1 MKNYV
6 AHRIHFIILV
16 SQSKQAIFSPH
27 KQGHSRIPPEV
38 ILYKTRI
45 GTREVG
51 QLEIQII
58 KSQRSHKGMKG
69 EIMVNTVKAPRLEKA
84 VAEGVGNE

>member
-1 MKNYV
+1 MKYYV

-27 KQGHSRIPPEV
+27 KQGYSRIPPEV
-38 ILYKTRI
+38 SLCKTRI
-45 GTREVG
+45 GTREAG

-69 EIMVNTVKAPRLEKA
+69 ETMVSKVKPPRLEKA
-84 VAEGVGNE
+84 VAEGCG